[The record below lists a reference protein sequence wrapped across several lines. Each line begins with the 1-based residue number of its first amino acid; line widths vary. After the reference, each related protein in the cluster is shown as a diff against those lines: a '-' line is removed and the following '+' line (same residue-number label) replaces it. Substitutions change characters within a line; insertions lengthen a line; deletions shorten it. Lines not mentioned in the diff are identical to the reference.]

1 MNYYKHHI
9 FFCLNQRE
17 DGEACCSDKG
27 AENMF
32 MYMKSKIKS
41 FDLNG
46 ATLISNLVFYIIAVI
61 ITVTALNQAGI
72 DTQLITNNLTLVLG
86 AFLATFTLAFGLGSR
101 EIITDLLKT
110 FYVRKIYEIGQKIK
124 FKNNKMKNL
133 LILQATPQAF
143 FPKSY

>member
-46 ATLISNLVFYIIAVI
+46 ESN
-61 ITVTALNQAGI
+61 
-72 DTQLITNNLTLVLG
+72 
-86 AFLATFTLAFGLGSR
+86 
-101 EIITDLLKT
+101 ITDASLRCICSICELLENAALPT
-110 FYVRKIYEIGQKIK
+110 TNFISRKIIIIHS
-124 FKNNKMKNL
+124 L
-133 LILQATPQAF
+133 
-143 FPKSY
+143 S